1 VNNCGSWLISGGRIL
16 DPVSGRDET
25 ADIGI
30 EDGVLAEPS
39 KLRRRP
45 AIIDARGCLATP
57 PLVDIHVHFR
67 EPGDEEAENT
77 ASGAAAA
84 VRGGFGTVVTMPN
97 TMPPVDTPTRV
108 KEQIRTA
115 ERFLPLKIL
124 VSACLSIERK
134 GLQLADLRAMAA
146 AGAAAFTDDGS
157 TVPDRLMYEAAR
169 AAAELDLPILDHALD
184 PAIASDGVIHCG
196 SVAARLGL
204 PGIPSEAETV
214 IVRRDIAVAKQ
225 TGARV
230 HVQHV
235 SAAES
240 VALVREA
247 RRSGMGITA
256 EATPH
261 HIALTEEAASCGDAN
276 FKMNPPLRTER
287 DRREI
292 IRGIQ
297 DGTISVLATD
307 HAPHTARAKSAGLLK
322 APFGVIGLET
332 ALGVTY
338 TELVESGLMHPL
350 EWVRRWT
357 TGPADVLGLPS
368 PSLEAGAPGNLL
380 IINIAD
386 LWQVNPARFASRSR
400 NTPFSG
406 RMLHGQPVFLFLGGR
421 LAFSQNL

>member
-1 VNNCGSWLISGGRIL
+1 MISGGRIL

-30 EDGVLAEPS
+30 EDGVLADPS
-39 KLRRRP
+39 ELRGRP
-45 AIIDARGCLATP
+45 TIINARGCLVTP
-57 PLVDIHVHFR
+57 PFVDIHVHFR
-67 EPGDEEAENT
+67 EPGDEDAENT

-84 VRGGFGTVVTMPN
+84 VRGGFGAVLAMPN
-97 TMPPVDTPTRV
+97 TKPPVDTPCRV
-108 KEQIRTA
+108 KEQIRIA

-124 VSACLSIERK
+124 VSACLSIGRK

-157 TVPDRLMYEAAR
+157 TVPDSLMYEAAR
-169 AAAELDLPILDHALD
+169 AAAELNLPILDHALD
-184 PAIASDGVIHCG
+184 PEIASNGVIHDG

-204 PGIPSEAETV
+204 PGIPSQAEV
-214 IVRRDIAVAKQ
+214 VVVRRDIAVARQ

-230 HVQHV
+230 HIQHV

-247 RRSGMGITA
+247 RRTGTAVTA

-261 HIALTEEAASCGDAN
+261 HIALTEEAASSGDAN
-276 FKMNPPLRTER
+276 FKMNPPIRSER

-292 IRGIQ
+292 LKGIR
-297 DGTISVLATD
+297 DGTISVIATD

-332 ALGVTY
+332 AVGVTY
-338 TELVESGLMHPL
+338 AELVESGLMQPL

-357 TGPADVLGLPS
+357 TGPAGVAGLPS
-368 PSLEAGAPGNLL
+368 PCLDAGAAGNLL

-386 LWQVNPARFASRSR
+386 PWTVEPARFASRSR

-406 RMLHGQPVFLFLGGR
+406 RTLHGRPVFLFLEGR
-421 LAFSQNL
+421 MVFGERP